1 MLIGRKKQTIMRG
14 GRMASFNLIVE
25 GPDGTGKTTLVG
37 SLSRELDMVPVKF
50 PSRWDPRW
58 DPRDPEPFLQD
69 FERRLTGNLPSR
81 SGLCFDRSYLS
92 SLVHQGYRGG
102 VEKPLVVR
110 SIVERG
116 RSAFE
121 RLGTRTLTVL
131 MLSST
136 DRAWEVM
143 SSRHGANQ
151 DEMEGLRYEEFVTKY
166 DLLRSTWVRVLSER
180 SDLMLGPVLILRN
193 NGPKE
198 ALTNVLDHL
207 QDLGMR

>member
-1 MLIGRKKQTIMRG
+1 
-14 GRMASFNLIVE
+14 MASFNLIVE

-37 SLSRELDMVPVKF
+37 SLCRELSMIPVKF

-81 SGLCFDRSYLS
+81 TSLCFDRSYLS

-136 DRAWEVM
+136 DRAWGVM

-198 ALTNVLDHL
+198 AMSNVLDHL
-207 QDLGMR
+207 QDLGFN